1 MHKNTPVRT
10 MAVQAGVLCGQ
21 GDTAVALVLF
31 CQSLLSLFLGDE
43 IGHALELMPM
53 VERLCSMAE
62 DAGCRMPIA
71 PSAMRQS

>member
-1 MHKNTPVRT
+1 

-31 CQSLLSLFLGDE
+31 HQSLLSLFLGDE
-43 IGHALELMPM
+43 VGHALEADADGGE
-53 VERLCSMAE
+53 VVQMAE

-71 PSAMRQS
+71 PSAIGQS